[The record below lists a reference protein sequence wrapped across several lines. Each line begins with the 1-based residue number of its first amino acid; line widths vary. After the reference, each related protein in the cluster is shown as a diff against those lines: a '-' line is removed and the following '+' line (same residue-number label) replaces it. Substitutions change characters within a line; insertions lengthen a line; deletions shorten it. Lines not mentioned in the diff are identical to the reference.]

1 MSDFCEIKH
10 TAWANYVE
18 KCSQSTLVVLPFVK
32 MKTVSRI
39 LGYQN
44 YCLRICWKMLL
55 IPSGFFFT
63 FSENENDIVN
73 ITKSKTLPE
82 IRQQMLNLGKMK
94 TISYREYKEIK
105 NTAWTYVEK
114 CSWLPMVVLPFV
126 KIRRMSCSLVPCYID
141 FTIFLF
147 SLHTFTFG

>member
-1 MSDFCEIKH
+1 MIKQRLMLTEIPEVKYIRYICIFERSNEYKEIK
-10 TAWANYVE
+10 
-18 KCSQSTLVVLPFVK
+18 
-32 MKTVSRI
+32 KT
-39 LGYQN
+39 
-44 YCLRICWKMLL
+44 CLRYVNKCLTLGKWKRYR
-55 IPSGFFFT
+55 IG
-63 FSENENDIVN
+63 N
-73 ITKSKTLPE
+73 IRKSKTLPE

-141 FTIFLF
+141 FIIFLF

>member
-18 KCSQSTLVVLPFVK
+18 KCSQSTLVVLPFMK

-82 IRQQMLNLGKMK
+82 IRQQMLNLEKMK
-94 TISYREYKEIK
+94 TISWISRNQKRCLRYVNKCLTLGKWKRYRIGNIRKSKTLPEHMSK
-105 NTAWTYVEK
+105 NVADYL
-114 CSWLPMVVLPFV
+114 WLFYLLS
-126 KIRRMSCSLVPCYID
+126 K
-141 FTIFLF
+141 
-147 SLHTFTFG
+147 